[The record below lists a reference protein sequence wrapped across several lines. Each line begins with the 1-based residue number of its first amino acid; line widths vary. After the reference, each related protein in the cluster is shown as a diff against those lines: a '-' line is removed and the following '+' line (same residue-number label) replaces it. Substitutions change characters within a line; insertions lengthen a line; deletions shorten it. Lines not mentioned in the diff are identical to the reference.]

1 MTRRIQSWCGRLGRE
16 QGTVQMR
23 KRSKFSGEVHLQDRL
38 LTFTSRHT
46 SILGPHRPPWQKAR
60 QYQTARAHVTT
71 DAVFL
76 SSPKSYF
83 ETSGPSGL
91 GWIWGRQLVHKEVLR
106 SRICSLLECPA
117 CSTILFPQY
126 KHTKKYMG
134 SLQPREGTP
143 GTHHVGIS
151 TIDFSL
157 LNSDKYILAAYK
169 ATWVMEPCH
178 SSPDKRRHLILV

>member
-1 MTRRIQSWCGRLGRE
+1 M
-16 QGTVQMR
+16 
-23 KRSKFSGEVHLQDRL
+23 
-38 LTFTSRHT
+38 LTFTSWHT

-71 DAVFL
+71 DTAFL
-76 SSPKSYF
+76 SSLKSYV

-91 GWIWGRQLVHKEVLR
+91 GWAWGRQLVHKEVLR
-106 SRICSLLECPA
+106 SRICSLLKGPA

-126 KHTKKYMG
+126 KLTKKYVG

-143 GTHHVGIS
+143 GTHHVGIA

-157 LNSDKYILAAYK
+157 LDSDKYILAAYK
-169 ATWVMEPCH
+169 ATRAMEPCH
-178 SSPDKRRHLILV
+178 SSPNKHRHWILA